1 MHLARLLN
9 EDSLNLE
16 ILAASHVN
24 YYFRRLKI
32 YFLSVRTQTQ
42 THTRNAYVHSHSYLF
57 SLWFLFFSNMAEGLG
72 FEAHAHTHA
81 RRHTITSL
89 ISLSRGINVITGDLY
104 RLRY

>member
-24 YYFRRLKI
+24 YYFRRLMI

-42 THTRNAYVHSHSYLF
+42 TNTRNANVHSHSHLF
-57 SLWFLFFSNMAEGLG
+57 SLCFFSPNLAGGLR

-81 RRHTITSL
+81 RRHTVTSQ
-89 ISLSRGINVITGDLY
+89 ISLFRGINVITGDLY